1 MNLVGGPI
9 RISSKVDAKIQEML
23 SLRRDVPN
31 NLRVDVE
38 SVDLLVV
45 NIDGSI
51 DDDVDHV
58 EKICD
63 PIRQSTIPG
72 SAYNAVF
79 WFTFS
84 CQNIH

>member
-1 MNLVGGPI
+1 MTQVGGPI

-31 NLRVDVE
+31 DLRVDVM
-38 SVDLLVV
+38 DDD
-45 NIDGSI
+45 IDGSI
-51 DDDVDHV
+51 DDDVDHG

-72 SAYNAVF
+72 LA
-79 WFTFS
+79 
-84 CQNIH
+84 

>member
-1 MNLVGGPI
+1 
-9 RISSKVDAKIQEML
+9 ML

-31 NLRVDVE
+31 DLRVDVM
-38 SVDLLVV
+38 DDD
-45 NIDGSI
+45 IDGSI

-72 SAYNAVF
+72 FLVYIFMSKHSLMTGGQFDIRKVDRGGGDFLFLLN
-79 WFTFS
+79 FTRS
-84 CQNIH
+84 K